1 MSASNQRNMNRIN
14 PINPSN
20 PPDDD
25 DSNKTNINSGVSP
38 EASVVKKFLVDAFCE
53 AIQSVPM
60 SPQDI
65 LVGTVEFLRESS
77 ELLTDN
83 GVAPKNYRDCL
94 AYNIDMNFDIDKSPL
109 PEPLL
114 HPILGEMAREHF
126 AGNLG
131 MS

>member
-1 MSASNQRNMNRIN
+1 MNRIN
-14 PINPSN
+14 LINPSN

-25 DSNKTNINSGVSP
+25 DNNPNINSDVSP
-38 EASVVKKFLVDAFCE
+38 EALVVKKSLIDSFCE
-53 AIQSVPM
+53 AIQSAPM

-77 ELLTDN
+77 ELLIGN

-94 AYNIDMNFDIDKSPL
+94 TYNIDMNFDIDKSPL

-114 HPILGEMAREHF
+114 HPILGDIAREHF